1 MITKYIRAYVG
12 KDYNFHIRY
21 VRKAYR
27 KARWKKRN
35 KRHCLRDADVF
46 FRTWLELLDDMM
58 QRDIDRQLSEIEAV
72 IIGDRGVREQLTTKD
87 GIALFPEATTYIAE
101 RPW

>member
-1 MITKYIRAYVG
+1 MITKYIRAYIG
-12 KDYNFHIRY
+12 KDHNFHIRY

-35 KRHCLRDADVF
+35 KRYYIRDADAF
-46 FRTWLELLDDMM
+46 LQLWIELLDDMM
-58 QRDIDRQLSEIEAV
+58 QRDLDRQLSEIEAV
-72 IIGDRGVREQLTTKD
+72 IIGDRGVREQLKHAD